1 MRRPTSKIED
11 EHGNSFVVNPGDAAT
26 ECIKI
31 LKRKGYEYIVLPR
44 DILCGIIH
52 FLPCEPASWRPPS
65 SATSPERLV
74 RAYRLYDC
82 MVVLKE
88 EGEISNSKA
97 SK

>member
-1 MRRPTSKIED
+1 MKIED
-11 EHGNSFVVNPGDAAT
+11 EQGNPFVVIAGDAAT
-26 ECIKI
+26 EPIGI
-31 LKRKGYEYIVLPR
+31 LRRKGYDYVVLPR

-74 RAYRLYDC
+74 RAFRLYDC

-88 EGEISNSKA
+88 EGEIRNSKA